1 MNGIDERQ
9 VTNFLQALRNFR
21 WRDISDGGNVG
32 APSQSMQ
39 AQVLAQS
46 TNVRNARPRP
56 MRFHEINTVFRQA
69 TLPEVMSSQ
78 IIQEDVGEND
88 KVE

>member
-1 MNGIDERQ
+1 MGVMWGRRRRPCEPRYWPNPQ
-9 VTNFLQALRNFR
+9 MYVTHA
-21 WRDISDGGNVG
+21 
-32 APSQSMQ
+32 
-39 AQVLAQS
+39 
-46 TNVRNARPRP
+46 PRP

>member
-1 MNGIDERQ
+1 MYA
-9 VTNFLQALRNFR
+9 TH
-21 WRDISDGGNVG
+21 
-32 APSQSMQ
+32 
-39 AQVLAQS
+39 
-46 TNVRNARPRP
+46 ARGP

>member
-1 MNGIDERQ
+1 
-9 VTNFLQALRNFR
+9 
-21 WRDISDGGNVG
+21 
-32 APSQSMQ
+32 
-39 AQVLAQS
+39 
-46 TNVRNARPRP
+46 

>member
-1 MNGIDERQ
+1 MY
-9 VTNFLQALRNFR
+9 VTHA
-21 WRDISDGGNVG
+21 
-32 APSQSMQ
+32 
-39 AQVLAQS
+39 
-46 TNVRNARPRP
+46 PRP